1 VLHLRKFPNIFEIDD
16 VLPYIEDDDDFVV
29 VDKDGDYTVI
39 NYVRQGPDTFPPIDY
54 VPSNEILDTDA
65 MIRREC
71 RGILFR
77 TSTGEIL
84 SRRLHKFFN
93 VGERHETESRF
104 VSLNQP
110 HVILNKLDGSM
121 ITPIHV
127 EDGSYGGA
135 MRWGT
140 KMGVTDVSMLAEAF
154 VSTRPQYDDFAWYC
168 HHNGLTPIF
177 EFCSRDNRVV
187 IDYPE
192 PSLTLLVIR
201 HTKSGNYVFRSDMIA
216 GDFEIPSVLPFT
228 YSRKSISDIVESVRT
243 YQDSEGVVIR
253 FHSGEMVKIKA
264 DKYVSLHKTKEAIQ
278 YERNLVDL
286 VINQHV
292 DDLLPHMSDDMI
304 DRTGI
309 YTADFWT
316 DLAVFETRIAN
327 SLKRWSVLD
336 RKDFAIKSEGASW
349 ITPLERSFVFK
360 CWDNPENLKTTIEEH
375 VRRNL
380 GSEKSF
386 QQKVKPIL
394 KSANWSGVI

>member
-1 VLHLRKFPNIFEIDD
+1 MLHLRKFPNICEIDD

-39 NYVRQGPDTFPPIDY
+39 NYVRQGPDTFPAIDY

-93 VGERHETESRF
+93 VDERYETESRF

-140 KMGVTDVSMLAEAF
+140 KMGVTDVSMLTEAF
-154 VSTRPQYDDFAWYC
+154 VSTRPQYEDFAWYC
-168 HHNGLTPIF
+168 YREGLTPIF

-192 PSLTLLVIR
+192 PSLTLLAVR
-201 HTKSGNYVFRSDMIA
+201 YNKSGSYIFRPDLVASDF
-216 GDFEIPSVLPFT
+216 DIPSVKPFE
-228 YSRKSISDIVESVRT
+228 KIDSISSLVDKVRK
-243 YQDSEGVVIR
+243 YEEDEGVVVR

-264 DKYVSLHKTKEAIQ
+264 DKYVSLHKTKEAIH

-286 VINQHV
+286 IINQHV
-292 DDLLPHMSDDMI
+292 DDLLPHMSDEMI
-304 DRTGI
+304 DRVGI

-349 ITPLERSFVFK
+349 INPLERSFVFK
-360 CWDNPENLKTTIEEH
+360 CWDNPESLKLNIEAH
-375 VRRNL
+375 VKRNL

-394 KSANWSGVI
+394 NSAHWSGVI